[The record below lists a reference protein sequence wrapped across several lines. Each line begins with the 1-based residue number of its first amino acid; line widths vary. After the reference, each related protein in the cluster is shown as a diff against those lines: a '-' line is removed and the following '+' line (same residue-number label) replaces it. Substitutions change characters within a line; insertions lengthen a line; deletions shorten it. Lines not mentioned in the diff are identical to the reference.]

1 MGLLANW
8 ISYAR
13 RMGPAWIVSAVACGP
28 ATLASVAIAG
38 ASFGYELLWVVI
50 LSAVFGTTAQYLA
63 ARVGVLEG
71 RGIIAAASDRLGP
84 VWGWVL
90 AVDAVLATYLAAV
103 VLMNALVGITG
114 LVTGLSSPWWGLAYA
129 VLLSLLLMR
138 GGYPW
143 LENLCKGLVVL
154 VVACLVI
161 TALNA
166 DIDPKALARG
176 LVPGLPGGAGP
187 ALMAAAIMG
196 GAVHITIIG
205 MHTYNTNARGWTR
218 ADLPLARFD
227 TVVSMGLAF
236 GLYSLAIF
244 LVGAA
249 VLHPAGVKV
258 RLAGD
263 VARALGPLLG
273 KGALAVFLAGLW
285 AATFSTI
292 MPTYLA
298 AAYFIFD
305 KAGLK
310 PQRTDN
316 RFRAVLAGGVFL
328 SALGPF
334 IKGGFFLL
342 LPVML
347 ALGLCGTP
355 LIIGV
360 ILYLLNQ
367 RRFYGPDTNSAW
379 LNILG
384 LITLGITTLLAG
396 RFIWAKLGGL

>member
-1 MGLLANW
+1 MLARWMN
-8 ISYAR
+8 YAR
-13 RMGPAWIVSAVACGP
+13 QMGPAWIVSAVACGP

-38 ASFGYELLWVVI
+38 SSFGYELLWVVI

-63 ARVGVLEG
+63 ARIGILEG
-71 RGIIAAASDRLGP
+71 RGIISAATDRLGKA
-84 VWGWVL
+84 WGWVL
-90 AVDAVLATYLAAV
+90 AVDAVLATYLAAM
-103 VLMNALVGITG
+103 VLMNALVGVTG
-114 LVTGLSSPWWGLAYA
+114 LVTGLSSPWWGLVYA
-129 VLLSLLLMR
+129 VVLSALLMH
-138 GGYPW
+138 GGYRW
-143 LENLCKGLVVL
+143 FENLCKFLVIGI
-154 VVACLVI
+154 VACFVI
-161 TALNA
+161 TALRA
-166 DIDPKALARG
+166 PLDPRAMLEG
-176 LVPGLPGGAGP
+176 LLPSLPGGAAP

-205 MHTYNTNARGWTR
+205 MHTYNTNARGWTVGE
-218 ADLPLARFD
+218 LPMARFD

-249 VLHPAGVKV
+249 VLHPAGIKV

-263 VARALGPLLG
+263 VAQALGPLLG
-273 KGALAVFLAGLW
+273 PGAVAVFLAGLW

-298 AAYFIFD
+298 AAFFIFD
-305 KAGLK
+305 KAGLA
-310 PQRTDN
+310 PDRDDR
-316 RFRAVLAGGVFL
+316 RFKSVLIGGVIL
-328 SALGPF
+328 SAVGPF

-355 LIIGV
+355 IIIGV

-367 RRFYGPDTNSAW
+367 KRFYGARVNSW
-379 LNILG
+379 GLNILG
-384 LITLGITTLLAG
+384 LITLAITTLLAA
-396 RFIWAKLGGL
+396 RFLLSKLEVM

>member
-1 MGLLANW
+1 
-8 ISYAR
+8 
-13 RMGPAWIVSAVACGP
+13 MGPAWIVSAVACGP
-28 ATLASVAIAG
+28 ATLASVSIAG
-38 ASFGYELLWVVI
+38 SSFGYELLWVVV

-63 ARVGVLEG
+63 ARIGILEG
-71 RGIIAAASDRLGP
+71 RGIIAAASRRLSP
-84 VWGWVL
+84 LWGWVL
-90 AVDAVLATYLAAV
+90 AVDAVLATYLAAI
-103 VLMNALVGITG
+103 VLMNALVGVTG
-114 LVTGLSSPWWGLAYA
+114 LVTGLPSPWWGLAYA
-129 VLLSLLLMR
+129 ALFSVLLMR

-143 LENLCKGLVVL
+143 LELLCKALVVL
-154 VVACLVI
+154 VVACFVI
-161 TALNA
+161 IALNA
-166 DIDPKALARG
+166 KIDPAALARG
-176 LVPGLPGGAGP
+176 LVPGLPAGAGS

-205 MHTYNTNARGWTR
+205 MHTYNTNARGWGKG
-218 ADLPLARFD
+218 DLPLARFD

-249 VLHPAGVKV
+249 VLHPAGIKV
-258 RLAGD
+258 RLASD
-263 VARALGPLLG
+263 VAQALGPLLG
-273 KGALAVFLAGLW
+273 GSALAVFLAGLW

-305 KAGLK
+305 KAGLQ
-310 PQRTDN
+310 PDRRDN

-342 LPVML
+342 LPLML

-355 LIIGV
+355 LILGV

-367 RRFYGPDTNSAW
+367 KRFYGQQVNSAW
-379 LNILG
+379 LNVLG
-384 LITLGITTLLAG
+384 FITLAITTLLAG
-396 RFIWAKLGGL
+396 RFLWVKLAAL

>member
-1 MGLLANW
+1 MN
-8 ISYAR
+8 YAR
-13 RMGPAWIVSAVACGP
+13 QMGPAWIVSAVACGP

-38 ASFGYELLWVVI
+38 SSFGYELLWVVV

-63 ARVGVLEG
+63 ARIGILEG
-71 RGIIAAASDRLGP
+71 RGIIAAATERLGRA
-84 VWGWVL
+84 WGWVL
-90 AVDAVLATYLAAV
+90 TVDAVLATYLAAI
-103 VLMNALVGITG
+103 VLMNALVG
-114 LVTGLSSPWWGLAYA
+114 VTGLITGIPSPWWGLAYA
-129 VLLSLLLMR
+129 LVLSALLLR
-138 GGYPW
+138 GGYRW
-143 LENLCKGLVVL
+143 LEMLCKVL
-154 VVACLVI
+154 VVGIVACFVI
-161 TALNA
+161 TALRA
-166 DIDPKALARG
+166 PLDPGAILSG
-176 LVPGLPGGAGP
+176 LLPGLPGGAAP

-205 MHTYNTNARGWTR
+205 MHTYNTNARGWTVG
-218 ADLPLARFD
+218 DLPLARFD

-249 VLHPAGVKV
+249 VLHPAGITV

-263 VARALGPLLG
+263 VALALDPLLG
-273 KGALAVFLAGLW
+273 PGAGAVFLAGLW

-298 AAYFIFD
+298 AAFFIFD
-305 KAGLK
+305 KAGL
-310 PQRTDN
+310 PPDREDR
-316 RFRAVLAGGVFL
+316 RFKLVLIGGVLL
-328 SALGPF
+328 STVGPF

-360 ILYLLNQ
+360 ILYMLNQ
-367 RRFYGPDTNSAW
+367 RRFYGGRVNSW
-379 LNILG
+379 GLNILG
-384 LITLGITTLLAG
+384 FITLAITSLLAA
-396 RFIWAKLGGL
+396 RFLLGKLGAM